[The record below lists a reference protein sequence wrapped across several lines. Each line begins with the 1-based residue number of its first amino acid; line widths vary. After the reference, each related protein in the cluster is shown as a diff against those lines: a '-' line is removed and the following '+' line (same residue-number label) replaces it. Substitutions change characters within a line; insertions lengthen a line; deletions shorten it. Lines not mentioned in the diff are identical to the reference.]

1 VAHVH
6 GTEGIKPGALNLSQ
20 GWWPEHFISGHY
32 ADLTQMPLNAAQ
44 ETILESN
51 YPVYD
56 CLVEVE
62 RAMVEAV

>member
-1 VAHVH
+1 MSLSRDVAMRV
-6 GTEGIKPGALNLSQ
+6 A
-20 GWWPEHFISGHY
+20 ISSAVLDAIIAE
-32 ADLTQMPLNAAQ
+32 ADLDHGREVCGLLFGAQ

-62 RAMVEAV
+62 RAMVEAL